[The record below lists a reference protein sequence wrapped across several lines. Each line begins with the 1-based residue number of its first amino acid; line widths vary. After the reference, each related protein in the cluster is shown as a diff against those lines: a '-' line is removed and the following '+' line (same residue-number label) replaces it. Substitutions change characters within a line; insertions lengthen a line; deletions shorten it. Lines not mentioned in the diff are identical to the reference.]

1 MAIQQALLLRDR
13 VRHIDFRLPP
23 SILSNFLMSVD
34 GPPSILE
41 KHSLS
46 STSKEDTN
54 SILHSCSKP
63 TPLNARRHRSSRKR
77 GCSLLSLSLHSCSRT
92 PDLLLVSP
100 HAISN
105 PSSVTSPNR
114 GTVHRLLRHRAH
126 PSAER
131 ELLTKRGG
139 PIMLPNRKRL
149 AHIWNTLSLKLGLLV

>member
-1 MAIQQALLLRDR
+1 MIAIQQALLRDR
-13 VRHIDFRLPP
+13 VRHVDFRLAP
-23 SILSNFLMSVD
+23 SILSNLLMSMD
-34 GPPSILE
+34 GPSSILE

-46 STSKEDTN
+46 STSKADRN
-54 SILHSCSKP
+54 LILHPCSIP
-63 TPLNARRHRSSRKR
+63 TPLNAHRHRSSKKC

-92 PDLLLVSP
+92 LDLLLVSP